1 MRKIKIIGLSAALVA
16 GLISIPAQASADDG
30 SVGALY
36 LTIKSDDQKLA
47 LQYAG
52 RPDGKE
58 MYFRISGTVYAQ
70 VPGGGPPS
78 AWL

>member
-1 MRKIKIIGLSAALVA
+1 MKKFKVIGLSAALVA
-16 GLISIPAQASADDG
+16 GLLSIPAQASADDG

-52 RPDGKE
+52 P
-58 MYFRISGTVYAQ
+58 Y
-70 VPGGGPPS
+70 
-78 AWL
+78 